1 MGSTGRIGVSPEE
14 WNSAVNSA
22 ASSVAGVSGVTVQE
36 LEKTTLARF
45 KALIEM
51 QKKVE
56 ETLTNYKG
64 YNAKKHPKNVGSR
77 TRKLLMRMLN
87 MEQTSKKNTA
97 NLRFK

>member
-64 YNAKKHPKNVGSR
+64 YNAKSKMLEVAQKIVDEDAQYGADFEKNA
-77 TRKLLMRMLN
+77 
-87 MEQTSKKNTA
+87 A

>member
-36 LEKTTLARF
+36 LDKTTLARF

-51 QKKVE
+51 QKKIE

-64 YNAKKHPKNVGSR
+64 YNAKSTNKMLEVAQKIVDEDAQYGADFEKN
-77 TRKLLMRMLN
+77 
-87 MEQTSKKNTA
+87 A
-97 NLRFK
+97 ADLRFK

>member
-22 ASSVAGVSGVTVQE
+22 ASSVSGVSGVKVQE

-51 QKKVE
+51 QKKIE

-64 YNAKKHPKNVGSR
+64 YNAKSTKK
-77 TRKLLMRMLN
+77 ML
-87 MEQTSKKNTA
+87 EVAQKIVDEDAQYGADFEKKAA

>member
-22 ASSVAGVSGVTVQE
+22 ASSVAGVSGVKVQE

-51 QKKVE
+51 QKKIE

-64 YNAKKHPKNVGSR
+64 YNVKSTKK
-77 TRKLLMRMLN
+77 ML
-87 MEQTSKKNTA
+87 EVAQKIVDEDAQYGADFEKKAA

>member
-45 KALIEM
+45 KALI
-51 QKKVE
+51 KCK
-56 ETLTNYKG
+56 
-64 YNAKKHPKNVGSR
+64 
-77 TRKLLMRMLN
+77 RKLKRL
-87 MEQTSKKNTA
+87 
-97 NLRFK
+97 